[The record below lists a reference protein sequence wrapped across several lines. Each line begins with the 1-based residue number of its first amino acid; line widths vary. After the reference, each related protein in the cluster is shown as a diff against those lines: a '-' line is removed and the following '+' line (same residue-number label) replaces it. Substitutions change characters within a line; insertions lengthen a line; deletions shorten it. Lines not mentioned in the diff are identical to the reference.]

1 MSVIEQLQQSRNV
14 GAQVLNEIAKIIP
27 NGIYI
32 TQLEKEGSTIFIQ
45 GKSESNNH
53 LANMIRAIGL
63 SDLLTDAQL
72 ASITSD
78 EKAQK
83 LLSDFKMQIHIKG
96 LVDDL

>member
-1 MSVIEQLQQSRNV
+1 
-14 GAQVLNEIAKIIP
+14 
-27 NGIYI
+27 
-32 TQLEKEGSTIFIQ
+32 
-45 GKSESNNH
+45 
-53 LANMIRAIGL
+53 MIRAIGL

-83 LLSDFKMQIHIKG
+83 SLSDFKMQIHIKG